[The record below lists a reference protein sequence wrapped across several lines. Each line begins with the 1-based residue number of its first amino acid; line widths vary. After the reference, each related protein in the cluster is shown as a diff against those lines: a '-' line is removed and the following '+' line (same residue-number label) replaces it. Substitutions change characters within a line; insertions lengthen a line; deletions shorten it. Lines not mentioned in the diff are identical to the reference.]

1 MSFLL
6 HLLIVLCGLAL
17 MPEDATPTTM
27 VLFLLMQ
34 LLIMIFN
41 YHTFKQGILV
51 GKQIVWEVLAK
62 TMAEKN
68 IESVIIKQ
76 KANHDQ

>member
-34 LLIMIFN
+34 LPIMIFN
-41 YHTFKQGILV
+41 YRTFKQGILV

>member
-1 MSFLL
+1 MSVLL
-6 HLLIVLCGLAL
+6 HVLIVLCGLAL
-17 MPEDATPTTM
+17 MPEETTSTG
-27 VLFLLMQ
+27 VTLFVLMQ
-34 LLIMIFN
+34 LLILIFN
-41 YHTFKQGILV
+41 YRTFKQGILV

>member
-17 MPEDATPTTM
+17 MPENATPTAM
-27 VLFLLMQ
+27 ALFLLMQ

-41 YHTFKQGILV
+41 YRTFKQGILV

>member
-1 MSFLL
+1 MSVLL
-6 HLLIVLCGLAL
+6 HVLIVLCGISL
-17 MPEDATPTTM
+17 MPEDATSTTM
-27 VLFLLMQ
+27 VLFVLMQ
-34 LLIMIFN
+34 LLILIFN
-41 YHTFKQGILV
+41 YRTFKQGILV
-51 GKQIVWEVLAK
+51 GKQIVWGVLAK

>member
-1 MSFLL
+1 MGGLL
-6 HLLIVLCGLAL
+6 HVLIVLCGFAL
-17 MPEDATPTTM
+17 MPENATSTTM
-27 VLFLLMQ
+27 VLFVLMQ
-34 LLIMIFN
+34 LLILIFN
-41 YHTFKQGILV
+41 YRTFKQGILV